1 MIQVDYEQGNQ
12 NKMYEDALL
21 GFVLIDPEK
30 MLEVSEILPSPEYF
44 RDPTNRAAYS
54 IFLRLFNE
62 DRFPADPALTIK
74 ELYTGGEK
82 QHFETMEQAAR
93 YVNSLLNAPINTTKF
108 NAAGYREYAE
118 QIKWEKDRGDIRNM
132 AVETLAEIDRVAY
145 DDREEFIGGIES
157 RLGDITM
164 AVHGKE
170 GLKHISEMTDEITE
184 QIETLRGGSPLAAG
198 VPTGIPSLDKTLNGL
213 KGGEVCVLAARPAC
227 GKSLVNWVIIPT
239 PKGPVQMGDL
249 KVGDYVFD
257 RFGKPTKVLGVYPQG
272 ELDVYEITLKDGRK
286 TYCSEDHIW
295 AYWQNTRRQNKPTHV
310 INTITVK
317 EMLERGIHI
326 IKPSEVGTNRKRR
339 CRFAIPSNGAV
350 EYSEKEYEIPPF
362 IMGIFLGDG
371 CKNANGDFELSSSDE
386 ESVAKVAEL
395 IGAKDYRQQKGSYS
409 WNFYKEPYVKGSR
422 SNTRIKIK
430 DLATNYET
438 LLSGILCGEKH
449 IPDEYKYGSIEQRIE
464 LLQGIFDA
472 DGSVLVPRGN
482 RNLQAV
488 FSTSSEKLC
497 DDVREVLFSLGIGSS
512 KSVQDRRGQIH
523 RTHGK
528 EYVRKS
534 IDYEARILT
543 DDANKADLFS
553 LSRKKEICENGAK
566 ADSHRHYDRIQITD
580 IKALG
585 YKAPM
590 TCIMVDN
597 EEGLFLCNDYIV
609 THNTTLSM
617 QIAYNIATLP
627 PMDNGQEHAVL
638 IFSLEMMEAQL
649 VSRMISTI
657 GRVNMQQFMDE
668 YQHFVSDG
676 GRFYANAY
684 GDKFQD
690 LMERK
695 LTQQYERTQIA
706 LKEIKDLP
714 IYPTTESGLSPNAIK
729 SMVMQKKRELERKN
743 QKLSLIVIDYLQL
756 MVPNL
761 GKANASRT
769 EEVGDMSRKM
779 KLLAKEFDVPVLLL
793 AQLNRNADVT
803 ERPNLKDLRESGSIE
818 QDADKVM
825 FIWSEHAD
833 KTINDF
839 SEYRDDVAK
848 REALRREQQKVIIS
862 VSKNRQGETGDC
874 QVIFDKGFQTFVSQ
888 DDEHTSGGETFEEF
902 ALKYYQMTRTE
913 DLFWPIKV
921 GGVSEELEA
930 YRHLPIMEQP
940 YLDNTG
946 NVITMASATN
956 KNTGMG
962 IRSAVSKPRGGSE
975 MSEMFDAEPVSAANA
990 VSAAAAV
997 ASSAAKTGEVDR
1009 MKPAQPPVIDDLA
1022 TGFEEL
1028 GEEEPK
1034 AEEAEGA
1041 STETDEV
1048 TEAMDVLDNITLEDD
1063 DDDLDLDQ
1071 LDMLNSLSDD
1081 LLK

>member
-1 MIQVDYEQGNQ
+1 MIDVSFEQGTQ

-21 GFVLIDPEK
+21 GFVLMDPDK
-30 MLEVSEILPSPEYF
+30 MLEVSEILPSADYF
-44 RDPTNRAAYS
+44 RDPTNRAAYN
-54 IFLRLFNE
+54 IFLTLFNA
-62 DRFPADPALTIK
+62 DKFPGDPALTIK
-74 ELYTGGEK
+74 ELYTGAGAK
-82 QHFETMEQAAR
+82 QHFATMDEAAR
-93 YVNSLLNAPINTTKF
+93 YVNALLNAPIDATKF
-108 NAAGYREYAE
+108 NPSHYREYAE
-118 QIKWEKDRGDIRNM
+118 QIKWAKDLTDIQM
-132 AVETLAEIDRVAY
+132 LAQETLAEADRVSY
-145 DDREEFIGGIES
+145 DEREEFIGGIES

-170 GLKHISEMTDEITE
+170 GLKHISEMTDEIAE

-213 KGGEVCVLAARPAC
+213 KGGEVCVLAARPGT
-227 GKSLVNWVIIPT
+227 GKSLVNETMIPT

-257 RFGKPTKVLGVYPQG
+257 RFGKPTKVIGVYPQG

-286 TYCSEDHIW
+286 VLCSEDHIW
-295 AYWQNTRRQNKPTHV
+295 AYWQQTKRQNKNTYV

-317 EMLERGIHI
+317 EMLERGIHV

-339 CRFAIPSNGAV
+339 CRFAIPNNGAV
-350 EYSEKEYEIPPF
+350 EYPERNYDIPPF
-362 IMGIFLGDG
+362 IMGMFLGDG
-371 CKNANGDFELSSSDE
+371 CKNPNGDFELSSSDE
-386 ESVAKVAEL
+386 ETVKKVAE
-395 IGAKDYRQQKGSYS
+395 IVGAKGYRNRKGSYS
-409 WNFYKEPYVKGSR
+409 WNFYAEPYAEGSHDNR
-422 SNTRIKIK
+422 RIKIR
-430 DLATNYET
+430 DIASRYEK

-449 IPDEYKYGSIEQRIE
+449 IPDEYKHGSIEQRIE
-464 LLQGIFDA
+464 LLQGLLDS
-472 DGSVLVPRGN
+472 DGTVGKDRRKSS
-482 RNLQAV
+482 RNLSVMFA
-488 FSTSSEKLC
+488 TSSETLC
-497 DDVREVLFSLGIGSS
+497 DDVREILFSLGYNNS
-512 KSVQDRRGQIH
+512 KYVTDRRGQKHI
-523 RTHGK
+523 TYGK
-528 EYVRKS
+528 EYIRQSIEYRVGILSEDQRK
-534 IDYEARILT
+534 LG
-543 DDANKADLFS
+543 LFS
-553 LSRKKEICENGAK
+553 LSRKKEICETQQK
-566 ADSHRHYDRIQITD
+566 TDCHRHYDRIQIAD
-580 IKALG
+580 IKPLG

-597 EEGLFLCNDYIV
+597 EEGLFLCNDYVV

-617 QIAYNIATLP
+617 QIAYNIATLKP
-627 PMDNGQEHAVL
+627 EHPTDPQHAVL

-649 VSRMISTI
+649 VSRMISTV

-668 YQHFVSDG
+668 YQHFVSSD

-684 GDKFQD
+684 GQKFQD

-818 QDADKVM
+818 QDADKVI
-825 FIWSEHAD
+825 FIWSEYAD

-888 DDEHTSGGETFEEF
+888 DDEHISSGETFEEF
-902 ALKYYQMTRTE
+902 ALLYYQKTRTE
-913 DLFWPIKV
+913 DLFWPIRK
-921 GGVSEELEA
+921 GKISEELEA
-930 YRHLPIMEQP
+930 YRNLPIMEQP
-940 YLDNTG
+940 YLAADG
-946 NVITMASATN
+946 QVITFANSDRKSGSMQINS
-956 KNTGMG
+956 
-962 IRSAVSKPRGGSE
+962 VPRPMGGSE
-975 MSEMFDAEPVSAANA
+975 TGAP
-990 VSAAAAV
+990 
-997 ASSAAKTGEVDR
+997 AKPETKADLDKL
-1009 MKPAQPPVIDDLA
+1009 KPAQPPIIEDDLA

-1028 GEEEPK
+1028 DEEET
-1034 AEEAEGA
+1034 AEEHTPAKKEGGSEAE
-1041 STETDEV
+1041 DLV
-1048 TEAMDVLDNITLEDD
+1048 AMLDDVTLEDED
-1063 DDDLDLDQ
+1063 EDIDLDSLALLDG
-1071 LDMLNSLSDD
+1071 LTEELES
-1081 LLK
+1081 